1 MTMVSD
7 RRFGKCCKS
16 HVSGKG
22 GRVDANDL
30 GYCGDHDEET
40 MAAILAGLAEHV
52 DALAKASDEQRLE
65 LTRQVDAV
73 ASLRTTIEQTLG
85 DLSGRIAFLE
95 DREVDATRAT
105 EERKFIE
112 DKLLDRELRLRQQA
126 FAMQN
131 MPARLAD
138 VEECIDGIERKL
150 NLRRKKTKPEIPPPP
165 Y

>member
-1 MTMVSD
+1 MD
-7 RRFGKCCKS
+7 G
-16 HVSGKG
+16 
-22 GRVDANDL
+22 NDFA
-30 GYCGDHDEET
+30 YCGDHDEET
-40 MAAILAGLAEHV
+40 MAATLAGLVEHV
-52 DALAKASDEQRLE
+52 EALAKASDEQRLE

-95 DREVDATRAT
+95 DRQVDATRVT